1 MYKIEDI
8 PMFSSLS
15 EETLKRLKDKMFI
28 KEYKNKSIVFF
39 EGDRSDYIY
48 VVLEGKVK
56 LYKTTQ
62 KNTQVHINILKA
74 PSLIGEFAAF
84 ERSPFPATCQFI
96 TDGVMGKIPIDFFE
110 NELLT
115 QKNVALNVIRS
126 LTAKVALLSTLIH
139 QETVLSSEAKVAN
152 IILNESS
159 IFERLKNSE
168 IAEIL
173 NLTPETLSRIL
184 SKFKKDDIIELK
196 RHKITI
202 LDSKKLELIVETNK
216 LKECSNCIMSF
227 KKNMGLE

>member
-84 ERSPFPATCQFI
+84 EKSPFPATCQFI

>member
-8 PMFSSLS
+8 PMFSSLK
-15 EETLKRLKDKMFI
+15 EEILKRLKDKIFI
-28 KEYKNKSIVFF
+28 KEYKKDAIVFF
-39 EGDRSDYIY
+39 EGDRSNYIY
-48 VVLEGKVK
+48 VVLEGNVK

-74 PSLIGEFAAF
+74 PSLIGEYAAF
-84 ERSPFPATCQFI
+84 EHTPFPATCQFT
-96 TDGVMGKIPIDFFE
+96 TDGVMGKIPTDFFE

-115 QKNVALNVIRS
+115 QKDIALHVIHS

-152 IILNESS
+152 IILNRASL
-159 IFERLKNSE
+159 FERLKNSE

-184 SKFKKDDIIELK
+184 SKFKKDDIITLK
-196 RHKITI
+196 NHKITI
-202 LDSKKLELIVETNK
+202 LNEEKLHLIIDTNK
-216 LKECSNCIMSF
+216 LKECTNCIMDF
-227 KKNMGLE
+227 KKRMGLE